1 MTDYPTKGDD
11 QKIVLSNSN
20 FPQFDRDFAERVKE
34 ENPEIWKAGGNIRGN
49 ESYILWERARSGDE
63 ANAVTSWIKE
73 REAWA
78 ARHLKDGGQFPGDEP
93 TLSNVAG
100 VVAAMKWGVILE
112 IGEST
117 MKSTIQKLRA
127 KMKER
132 NLETTTTTEARHLI
146 AVEETADGYVLTFA
160 KHQDED
166 LVDEG
171 EGDTGMGDGT
181 SVAPT
186 SGPGIPNDLGGGL
199 AEPSKTPKDGPKSPG
214 GRDEELREITG
225 AVRKGLENK
234 VQEHNES
241 DPKHRTNLRTLSAVF
256 RRGVGAYKTNPSSV
270 RPSVNSPEQWAYA
283 RVSSFLYALKN
294 ERFRGGKHD
303 TDLLPE
309 SHPLHTEGEEQ
320 KQETMNQIER
330 RYLTPDTKT
339 IEIRY
344 HEDDEEHRVEG
355 YAAVF
360 NSPTTIQGRTGPFR
374 EQIARSAFEGRLE
387 DPVVALFNHDQLRP
401 LSKVGAGLELSVD
414 DYGLRYSFPI
424 PNTTTGRDLVEL
436 MERGIVREA
445 SFAFT
450 IAPGGESWTRN
461 EGDEMETR
469 TISKVGR
476 LIDVSVV
483 TLGAYSDASAALRQ
497 FEAAGADDLPLEV
510 LTHQEQRENTAE
522 GPETANR
529 DHIQKQRDRIRRAQ
543 ILKTLQK

>member
-20 FPQFDRDFAERVKE
+20 FPQFDREFAERLKE

-49 ESYILWERARSGDE
+49 EAFTLWGRARSGDE

-78 ARHLKDGGQFPGDEP
+78 ARHLKDGGQFPGDDP

-100 VVAAMKWGVILE
+100 VVAAMKWGVVLQ

-127 KMKER
+127 KMNER
-132 NLETTTTTEARHLI
+132 NLDTTTTTEARHLI

-181 SVAPT
+181 SVEPT
-186 SGPGIPNDLGGGL
+186 SGPNIPNDLGGSL
-199 AEPSKTPKDGPKSPG
+199 AQPTKTPKDLAKDEDLDHEI
-214 GRDEELREITG
+214 RDEVTG
-225 AVRKGLENK
+225 PVRAALENK
-234 VQEHNES
+234 VEEHNES
-241 DPKHRTNLRTLSAVF
+241 EPKHRTDLRTLSAVF

-270 RPSVNSPEQWAYA
+270 RPSVNSPEQWAHA
-283 RVSSFLYALKN
+283 RVNSFLYALKN
-294 ERFRGGKHD
+294 EKFRSGKHD

-320 KQETMNQIER
+320 KHENMNQIER

-360 NSPTTIQGRTGPFR
+360 NSPTTIQGRTSAFQ

-510 LTHQEQRENTAE
+510 LIHQEQRENTAE

-543 ILKTLQK
+543 ISKTLQK

>member
-181 SVAPT
+181 SVEPT

-450 IAPGGESWTRN
+450 IAPGGESWTRS

>member
-20 FPQFDRDFAERVKE
+20 FPQFDREFAERLKE

-49 ESYILWERARSGDE
+49 EAFTLWGRSRSGDE

-78 ARHLKDGGQFPGDEP
+78 ARHLKDGGQFPGDDP

-100 VVAAMKWGVILE
+100 VVAAMKWGVVLQ

-127 KMKER
+127 KMNER
-132 NLETTTTTEARHLI
+132 NLDTTTTTEARHLI

-181 SVAPT
+181 SVEPT
-186 SGPGIPNDLGGGL
+186 SGPNIPNDLGGSL
-199 AEPSKTPKDGPKSPG
+199 AQPTKTPKDLAKDEDLDHEI
-214 GRDEELREITG
+214 RDEVTG
-225 AVRKGLENK
+225 PVRAALENK
-234 VQEHNES
+234 VEEHNES
-241 DPKHRTNLRTLSAVF
+241 EPKHRTDLRTLSAVF

-270 RPSVNSPEQWAYA
+270 RPSVNSPEQWAHA
-283 RVSSFLYALKN
+283 RVNSFLYALKN
-294 ERFRGGKHD
+294 ENFRSGKHD

-320 KQETMNQIER
+320 KHENMNQIER

-360 NSPTTIQGRTGPFR
+360 NSPTTIQGRTGAFR

-450 IAPGGESWTRN
+450 IAPGGESWTRG

-497 FEAAGADDLPLEV
+497 FEAAGADDLPLDV

-543 ILKTLQK
+543 IFKTLQK